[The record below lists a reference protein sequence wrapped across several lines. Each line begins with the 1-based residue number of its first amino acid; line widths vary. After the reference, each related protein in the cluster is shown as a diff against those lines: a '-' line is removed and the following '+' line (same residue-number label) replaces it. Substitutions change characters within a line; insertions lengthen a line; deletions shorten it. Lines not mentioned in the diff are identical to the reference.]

1 VVHAVE
7 GLSLTVQAGE
17 IVALVGESGCG
28 KSTVARTI
36 VGLQHASGGRV
47 IFDGIDIAGLRGA
60 DLRPYR
66 RAIQLVHQDP
76 YDALDPRLT
85 VRAIVEEGLRIHR
98 VPRGERAAIVRQALE
113 RVGLAPANT
122 VLDRYPHQLSG
133 GEKQRVG
140 IARALASRPE
150 FLVCDEA
157 LSLAGMKARD
167 VDGVVL
173 VGGTTRMPLVRQ
185 MVAEYFGRQP
195 LTDINPEEV
204 VAIGAAIQGAA
215 LEQDHFTTAGGTRRS
230 TPLLLDVTPMSL
242 GVQTVSGYY
251 DVIIERNA
259 SIPCEVTRTFTTST
273 DNQTSVRLQIF
284 QGESKVAAENIKLGE
299 IELYGLRSGPRGQV
313 ELQVTFEID
322 TNGIVVVTARDRET
336 GIEQATRIEVSAG
349 YSPEEIAQMLERGV
363 S

>member
-1 VVHAVE
+1 MSAPLLELSDLIVRYPLGAPGILGRSGRPVVHAVE

-133 GEKQRVG
+133 GQRQRVA
-140 IARALASRPE
+140 IAAAIALTPRLLVADEPVSMLDVSVRASVLELIDDLRRGGLAV
-150 FLVCDEA
+150 LIITHD
-157 LSLAGMKARD
+157 LAGAVMLADRIA
-167 VDGVVL
+167 V
-173 VGGTTRMPLVRQ
+173 M
-185 MVAEYFGRQP
+185 YFGR
-195 LTDINPEEV
+195 IVEEGPARQV
-204 VAIGAAIQGAA
+204 MDAPVHPYTRDLVSAIPSPDPAVQMQFDAPADGAAGELPDAVHPPPGCA
-215 LEQDHFTTAGGTRRS
+215 F
-230 TPLLLDVTPMSL
+230 
-242 GVQTVSGYY
+242 
-251 DVIIERNA
+251 A
-259 SIPCEVTRTFTTST
+259 SRCPVVEPACRDTIPV
-273 DNQTSVRLQIF
+273 L
-284 QGESKVAAENIKLGE
+284 
-299 IELYGLRSGPRGQV
+299 
-313 ELQVTFEID
+313 
-322 TNGIVVVTARDRET
+322 
-336 GIEQATRIEVSAG
+336 IEVASGHRAAC
-349 YSPEEIAQMLERGV
+349 ILAARG
-363 S
+363 

>member
-1 VVHAVE
+1 MSAPLLELSDLIVRYPLGAPGILGRSGRPVVHAVE

-133 GEKQRVG
+133 GQRQRVA
-140 IARALASRPE
+140 IAAAIALTPRLLVADEPVSMLDVSVRASVLELIDDLRRGGLAV
-150 FLVCDEA
+150 LIITHD
-157 LSLAGMKARD
+157 LAGAVMLADRIA
-167 VDGVVL
+167 V
-173 VGGTTRMPLVRQ
+173 M
-185 MVAEYFGRQP
+185 YFGR
-195 LTDINPEEV
+195 IV
-204 VAIGAAIQGAA
+204 VHPYTRALVSAIPSPDPAVRMQFDAPADGAAGELPDAVHPPPGCA
-215 LEQDHFTTAGGTRRS
+215 F
-230 TPLLLDVTPMSL
+230 
-242 GVQTVSGYY
+242 
-251 DVIIERNA
+251 A
-259 SIPCEVTRTFTTST
+259 SRCPVVEPACRDTIPV
-273 DNQTSVRLQIF
+273 L
-284 QGESKVAAENIKLGE
+284 
-299 IELYGLRSGPRGQV
+299 
-313 ELQVTFEID
+313 
-322 TNGIVVVTARDRET
+322 
-336 GIEQATRIEVSAG
+336 IEVASGHRAAC
-349 YSPEEIAQMLERGV
+349 ILAARG
-363 S
+363 

>member
-1 VVHAVE
+1 MSAPLLELSDLIVRYPLGAPGILGRSGRPVVHAVE

-133 GEKQRVG
+133 GQRQRVA
-140 IARALASRPE
+140 IAAAIALTPRLLVADEPVSMLDVSVRASVLELIDDLRRGGLAV
-150 FLVCDEA
+150 LIITHD
-157 LSLAGMKARD
+157 LAGAVMLADRIA
-167 VDGVVL
+167 V
-173 VGGTTRMPLVRQ
+173 M
-185 MVAEYFGRQP
+185 YFGR
-195 LTDINPEEV
+195 IVEEGPARQV
-204 VAIGAAIQGAA
+204 MDAPVHPYTRALVSAIPSPDPAVQMQFDAPADGAAGELPVAVHPPPGCA
-215 LEQDHFTTAGGTRRS
+215 F
-230 TPLLLDVTPMSL
+230 
-242 GVQTVSGYY
+242 
-251 DVIIERNA
+251 A
-259 SIPCEVTRTFTTST
+259 SRCPVVEPACRDTIPV
-273 DNQTSVRLQIF
+273 L
-284 QGESKVAAENIKLGE
+284 
-299 IELYGLRSGPRGQV
+299 
-313 ELQVTFEID
+313 
-322 TNGIVVVTARDRET
+322 
-336 GIEQATRIEVSAG
+336 IEVASGHRAAC
-349 YSPEEIAQMLERGV
+349 ILAARG
-363 S
+363 

>member
-1 VVHAVE
+1 MSAPLLELSDLIVRYPLGAPGILGRSGRPVVHAVE

-133 GEKQRVG
+133 GQRQRVA
-140 IARALASRPE
+140 IAAAIALTPRLLVADEPVSMLDVSVRASVLELIDDLRRGGLAV
-150 FLVCDEA
+150 LIITHD
-157 LSLAGMKARD
+157 LAGAVMLADRIA
-167 VDGVVL
+167 V
-173 VGGTTRMPLVRQ
+173 M
-185 MVAEYFGRQP
+185 YFGRIVEEGPARQVMDAPVHPYTRALVSAIPSPDPAVCRQP
-195 LTDINPEEV
+195 DAP
-204 VAIGAAIQGAA
+204 ADGAA
-215 LEQDHFTTAGGTRRS
+215 
-230 TPLLLDVTPMSL
+230 
-242 GVQTVSGYY
+242 
-251 DVIIERNA
+251 
-259 SIPCEVTRTFTTST
+259 
-273 DNQTSVRLQIF
+273 
-284 QGESKVAAENIKLGE
+284 GESPDAVHPPPGCAFAS
-299 IELYGLRSGPRGQV
+299 RCPVV
-313 ELQVTFEID
+313 EPACRD
-322 TNGIVVVTARDRET
+322 TIPVL
-336 GIEQATRIEVSAG
+336 IEVASGRRAAC
-349 YSPEEIAQMLERGV
+349 ILAARG
-363 S
+363 

>member
-1 VVHAVE
+1 MSAPLLELSDLIVRYPLGAPGILGRSGRPVVHAVE

-133 GEKQRVG
+133 GQRQRVA
-140 IARALASRPE
+140 IAAAIALTPRLLVADEPVSMLDVSVRASVLELIDDLRRGGLAV
-150 FLVCDEA
+150 LIITHD
-157 LSLAGMKARD
+157 LAGAVMLADRIA
-167 VDGVVL
+167 V
-173 VGGTTRMPLVRQ
+173 M
-185 MVAEYFGRQP
+185 YFGR
-195 LTDINPEEV
+195 IVEEGPARQV
-204 VAIGAAIQGAA
+204 MDAPVHPYTRALVSAIPSPDPAVQMQFDAPADGAA
-215 LEQDHFTTAGGTRRS
+215 
-230 TPLLLDVTPMSL
+230 
-242 GVQTVSGYY
+242 
-251 DVIIERNA
+251 
-259 SIPCEVTRTFTTST
+259 
-273 DNQTSVRLQIF
+273 
-284 QGESKVAAENIKLGE
+284 GESPDAVHPPPGCAFAS
-299 IELYGLRSGPRGQV
+299 RCPVV
-313 ELQVTFEID
+313 EPACRD
-322 TNGIVVVTARDRET
+322 TIPVL
-336 GIEQATRIEVSAG
+336 IEVASGHRAAC
-349 YSPEEIAQMLERGV
+349 ILAARG
-363 S
+363 

>member
-1 VVHAVE
+1 MSAPLLELSDLIVRYPLGAPGILGRSGRPVVHAVE

-133 GEKQRVG
+133 GQRQRVA
-140 IARALASRPE
+140 IAAAIALTPRLLVADEPVSMLDVSVRASVLELIDDLRRGGLAV
-150 FLVCDEA
+150 LIITHD
-157 LSLAGMKARD
+157 LAGAVMLADRIA
-167 VDGVVL
+167 V
-173 VGGTTRMPLVRQ
+173 M
-185 MVAEYFGRQP
+185 YFGR
-195 LTDINPEEV
+195 IVEEGPARQV
-204 VAIGAAIQGAA
+204 MDAPVHPYTRALVSAIPSPDPAVRMQFDAPADG
-215 LEQDHFTTAGGTRRS
+215 TAGELPDAVHPPPGCAF
-230 TPLLLDVTPMSL
+230 
-242 GVQTVSGYY
+242 
-251 DVIIERNA
+251 A
-259 SIPCEVTRTFTTST
+259 SRCPVVEPACRDTIPV
-273 DNQTSVRLQIF
+273 L
-284 QGESKVAAENIKLGE
+284 
-299 IELYGLRSGPRGQV
+299 
-313 ELQVTFEID
+313 
-322 TNGIVVVTARDRET
+322 
-336 GIEQATRIEVSAG
+336 IEVASGRRAAC
-349 YSPEEIAQMLERGV
+349 ILAARG
-363 S
+363 